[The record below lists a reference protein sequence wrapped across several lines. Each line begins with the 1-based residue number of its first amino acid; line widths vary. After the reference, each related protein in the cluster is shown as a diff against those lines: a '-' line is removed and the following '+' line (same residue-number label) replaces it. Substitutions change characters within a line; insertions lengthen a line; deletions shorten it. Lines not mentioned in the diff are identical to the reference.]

1 MTTPTTT
8 PSAQRVADDLA
19 AIREQWGDLLAA
31 IERPPATEWPPRDSR
46 ALGAEPEHSNTLADN
61 GWTEQHAT
69 GRMPLTLREHP
80 APVNLDA
87 LDAAVSVERALFASC
102 DAITERV
109 QRPVRRHLVGRP
121 APDATYVRW
130 AEDADDANDPA
141 RWHLPTHRDIGRA
154 SAASPGSRAHG
165 LHWAAIWLEG
175 RALDEPHGDL
185 FTPLP
190 LGVLDDLAT
199 VARRALTK
207 IERALGRDGRTTEL
221 ADPCPWCSNTL
232 RARTH
237 PGGEPSVTCQTG
249 EQCGAPVV
257 LDRGRRIWRGAD
269 LVGLWVALDA
279 NRTAA

>member
-46 ALGAEPEHSNTLADN
+46 ALGAEPEPASPDA
-61 GWTEQHAT
+61 WTEQHAT

-80 APVNLDA
+80 APLNLDA

-109 QRPVRRHLVGRP
+109 QRPVRKTRVRGPWETSARGG
-121 APDATYVRW
+121 RW
-130 AEDADDANDPA
+130 ADDADDAADPA
-141 RWHLPTHRDIGRA
+141 RWRLPTHRDIGRA

-165 LHWAAIWLEG
+165 LHWASIWLEG

-185 FTPLP
+185 FAPLP

-221 ADPCPWCSNTL
+221 ADPCPWCGNTL
-232 RARTH
+232 RARTQ

-257 LDRGRRIWRGAD
+257 LDRGRRVWRGAD